1 MGVDAWMLTGDEM
14 QAANEVAKAA
24 GIASS
29 NVKASMLPAAKAAQV
44 RELQKKGKVVAM
56 VLRLFVLAVRWH
68 LMSTLPRRL
77 VTA

>member
-56 VLRLFVLAVRWH
+56 VRLFVLAVRWH